1 MAPATKRP
9 SLEVA
14 DIFREHG
21 EEYRRLRAPSPPQ
34 RKVMH
39 NIECCRTEALG
50 GHKDTCDTCGY
61 ERISYNS
68 CRDRHCPKCQNLKK
82 DQWLKERR
90 QRLLPIPYFHVV
102 FTLPAELNA
111 LVLGN
116 KRLLLALLFK
126 AAAKTLHRIA
136 ADKDRL
142 GAQIGFTSVLHT
154 WGQNLHFHP
163 HLHCVV
169 TGGGLSPEGDRWV
182 SARQSYF
189 LPVEVLA
196 QVFRG
201 KFLQAL
207 RKLYDDGR
215 LKFSGSTRELADSQ
229 LWRRFIDRLY
239 RKNWIVD
246 ARAPFGGP
254 EHVFRYL
261 GRYTHR
267 VAISN
272 HRLISLRNGKVRF
285 RFKDYAD
292 GAKQKT
298 MTLEALEFIRR
309 FLLHVLPTAF
319 VRIRHYGL
327 LAPRNI
333 DTKFARA
340 RELLGKPAADLSSDS
355 FTSENSELSWWERL
369 SLLTGE
375 DLFACPRCHI
385 GRLIR
390 TPLHVPPEHHPRE
403 PACSAVAP
411 DTS

>member
-1 MAPATKRP
+1 M
-9 SLEVA
+9 S
-14 DIFREHG
+14 
-21 EEYRRLRAPSPPQ
+21 
-34 RKVMH
+34 
-39 NIECCRTEALG
+39 NIERCRTAALG
-50 GHKDTCDTCGY
+50 GHRDACDSCDY

-82 DQWLKERR
+82 DQWLRERCE
-90 QRLLPIPYFHVV
+90 RLLPIPYFHVV
-102 FTLPAELNA
+102 FTLPALLNA

-116 KRLLLALLFK
+116 KRLLLGLLFT
-126 AAAKTLHRIA
+126 AAADTLQTIA
-136 ADKDRL
+136 ADTKRL

-163 HLHCVV
+163 HVHCVV
-169 TGGGLSPEGDRWV
+169 TGGGLSREADRWV
-182 SARQSYF
+182 PARQSYF
-189 LPVEVLA
+189 LPVRVLA

-201 KFLQAL
+201 KFLEAL
-207 RKLYDDGR
+207 RKLYDDGK
-215 LKFSGSTRELADSQ
+215 LKFSGSTEELVDSQ
-229 LWRRFIDRLY
+229 LWRRFIDELY
-239 RKNWIVD
+239 RKNWVVD

-272 HRLISLRNGKVRF
+272 HRLISQHNGEVRF

-298 MTLEALEFIRR
+298 MTLQALEFIRR
-309 FLLHVLPTAF
+309 FLLHVLPRGF

-333 DTKFARA
+333 QTTLARA
-340 RELLGKPAADLSSDS
+340 RELLPKPSSELPTTLSSDS
-355 FTSENSELSWWERL
+355 STSQDSDLPWWERL
-369 SLLTGE
+369 FLLTGE
-375 DLFACPRCHI
+375 DVFACPRCHH

-390 TPLHVPPEHHPRE
+390 TGLDAADRPPPE
-403 PACSAVAP
+403 PAYSSIAP